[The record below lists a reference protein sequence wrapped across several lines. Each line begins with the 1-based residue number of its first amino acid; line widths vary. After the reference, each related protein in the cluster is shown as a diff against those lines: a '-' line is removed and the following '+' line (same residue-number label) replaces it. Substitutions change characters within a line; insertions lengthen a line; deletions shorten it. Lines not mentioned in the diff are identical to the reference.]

1 MPRSE
6 RSFLPVLSVASMTTY
21 LAGVICFIY
30 ALTLKAQANSG
41 QAGPEAGFFYG
52 ADTCSLLSI
61 LLQAAFGCRVGM
73 IINKIK
79 LEGDGLLDLH
89 LQQRQKRLRSI
100 SYREVSDIQCGGDNR
115 QPNGLSSKPAISIDG
130 LTGCNWVGFCLSL
143 VSKLGV
149 FSYCLYLDFCALEDP
164 SKHHQ
169 NDTENIILLLG
180 SVFSIVVEAAMYMK
194 LYKLQGI
201 RKLKFNFRQM
211 LHNKHRFF
219 QKKVNRPS
227 GYGAV

>member
-1 MPRSE
+1 VSRSE

-52 ADTCSLLSI
+52 ADTFSLFSI
-61 LLQAAFGCRVGM
+61 LLQAAFGCRVG
-73 IINKIK
+73 IIISKIK
-79 LEGDGLLDLH
+79 REGDGLLYRH
-89 LQQRQKRLRSI
+89 LQQRRHRLKSI
-100 SYREVSDIQCGGDNR
+100 SYSDITQSQLGGANR
-115 QPNGLSSKPAISIDG
+115 QPNGFSSESAISVDG

-143 VSKLGV
+143 VSKLAV
-149 FSYCLYLDFCALEDP
+149 FSYCLYLDFYALEDP

-169 NDTENIILLLG
+169 NETENIILLLG

-194 LYKLQGI
+194 LYKG
-201 RKLKFNFRQM
+201 
-211 LHNKHRFF
+211 
-219 QKKVNRPS
+219 QKKAKIQLADVAQQTQALSKESESTP
-227 GYGAV
+227 YGAV